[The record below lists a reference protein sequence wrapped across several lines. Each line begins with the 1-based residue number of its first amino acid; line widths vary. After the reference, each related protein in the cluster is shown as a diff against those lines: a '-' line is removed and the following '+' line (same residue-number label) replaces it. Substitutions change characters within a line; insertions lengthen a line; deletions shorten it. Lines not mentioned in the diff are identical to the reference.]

1 MVGTVSNAATKASG
15 DCTLTVVEE
24 EGVEEAAQQRCWH
37 DGELAKTGVRRG
49 VAQAEDV
56 GMLLGLTDRGNL
68 ESQETRLP
76 SWKIAVRDALGSPDW
91 LQKVVEDQFGRPR
104 ALSVPE
110 CSPRAVG
117 DKSGWISPA
126 GRVH

>member
-1 MVGTVSNAATKASG
+1 M
-15 DCTLTVVEE
+15 
-24 EGVEEAAQQRCWH
+24 EEAVQQRCWH

-91 LQKVVEDQFGRPR
+91 LQKGVEDQSGRPR

-110 CSPRAVG
+110 CSPDGSRG
-117 DKSGWISPA
+117 
-126 GRVH
+126 